1 MDHPEQIPS
10 RGSLFLFLFTNRAFL
25 CAVALIWLALAI
37 FVSIRTKDW
46 SWFSR
51 SGAILCIIG
60 AVLSCRSVIRLTP
73 QERIQIRNMNIV
85 EVFSE
90 SEKAEQE
97 RDSSAVTIGVV
108 LLVSGTIIWAYGDL
122 LSRFAGY
129 DG

>member
-1 MDHPEQIPS
+1 MNQLGEIPS
-10 RGSLFLFLFTNRAFL
+10 RGSLFLFLFTNRTFL
-25 CAVALIWLALAI
+25 CTLALLWFA
-37 FVSIRTKDW
+37 FSIYLSVRTKDW

-60 AVLSCRSVIRLTP
+60 AVLSCRSVLRLTP
-73 QERIQIRNMNIV
+73 QERIRIRNMNIV

-97 RDSSAVTIGVV
+97 RDSSAVIIGVS

-122 LSRFAGY
+122 LSRFCKYAA
-129 DG
+129 

>member
-1 MDHPEQIPS
+1 MEQTEQIPS
-10 RGSLFLFLFTNRAFL
+10 RGGLFLFLFTNRAFL
-25 CAVALIWLALAI
+25 CAIAFIWLALAI
-37 FVSIRTKDW
+37 CVSVRTKDW

-73 QERIQIRNMNIV
+73 EERIRFRNMNIV
-85 EVFSE
+85 EVFSQ

-97 RDSSAVTIGVV
+97 RDSSAVTIGVIF
-108 LLVSGTIIWAYGDL
+108 LISGTIIWAYGDL
-122 LSRFAGY
+122 LSRFVGR